1 MLSSAPPIMLHRTRP
16 RGVGPLAGLPVRRSQ
31 PGGRCQGAHCG
42 SGELRWLR
50 CWSGD
55 LPGWPYE
62 GGVELHVVRS
72 APGWRQR
79 SMHVKRQ
86 QASNPPCYPRACPQT
101 TQDLYVSPVALVGC
115 GMGAATALLLAQ
127 QNQFLAGAVLAAE
140 FSLPVAALREGKS
153 EASANGSSGSDGR
166 DSAPVVH
173 APSGPSQASV
183 PAVVPAQQAAQPP
196 LSSKQLLP
204 WWGFRPG
211 QASVFS
217 SLEQCAACLAHPLAN
232 LSPGVVAPLAH
243 AAAAAALATTDTGDG
258 VEQAAA
264 EAAAPVRQLLAQLQ
278 RPLRG
283 TVASACSLLR
293 LPARV
298 AGGGGWGIP
307 FPEDEDTELQPRTDP
322 SMLFHFEPAALL
334 AGLPALRCHLLLLHG
349 GRGSWVEPADAAA
362 MAQIAA
368 QGTAASAAVA
378 ELPNGGHYLAADQP
392 DVLLQQ
398 IVKFLEGPAIRC
410 FSRAALMGTTNGAA
424 AGGASNDADVRR
436 PEVLDLKP
444 LPQYASLEE
453 AQKVRVGLHEER
465 NTRLVAR
472 ISGAPASS
480 PPMGQRSS
488 LPAAIKGACMPRSAI
503 PPHSCTGSGPPLHP
517 HRCRHRI

>member
-1 MLSSAPPIMLHRTRP
+1 MSSGSKLPTPPL
-16 RGVGPLAGLPVRRSQ
+16 
-31 PGGRCQGAHCG
+31 
-42 SGELRWLR
+42 
-50 CWSGD
+50 
-55 LPGWPYE
+55 
-62 GGVELHVVRS
+62 
-72 APGWRQR
+72 
-79 SMHVKRQ
+79 
-86 QASNPPCYPRACPQT
+86 YPHACPPT
-101 TQDLYVSPVALVGC
+101 AQDLYVSPVALVGC

-127 QNQFLAGAVLAAE
+127 QNPFLAGAVLAAE
-140 FSLPVAALREGKS
+140 FSLTVAALQEGKS
-153 EASANGSSGSDGR
+153 DGSTHDSSSRDGH
-166 DSAPVVH
+166 DSAPDAR

-183 PAVVPAQQAAQPP
+183 PAIVPQQQAAQPA

-243 AAAAAALATTDTGDG
+243 AAATAALATTDTGDG

-283 TVASACSLLR
+283 AVASACSLLR

-298 AGGGGWGIP
+298 AGGGGWGMP
-307 FPEDEDTELQPRTDP
+307 FPEDEDSELQPRTDP
-322 SMLFHFEPAALL
+322 AMLFHFEPAALL

-378 ELPNGGHYLAADQP
+378 ELPSGGHYLAADQP
-392 DVLLQQ
+392 DALLQQ

-410 FSRAALMGTTNGAA
+410 FSRAALMGTANGAA
-424 AGGASNDADVRR
+424 ADGGSNGAAARR

-453 AQKVRVGLHEER
+453 AQKVRVDLHEGR
-465 NTRLVAR
+465 NTRLVALR
-472 ISGAPASS
+472 QLFPAWVSAAIGGFACHDQ
-480 PPMGQRSS
+480 PS
-488 LPAAIKGACMPRSAI
+488 LPTPVQALGPRSIPTAAAIESELRKLRVEEGRAADD
-503 PPHSCTGSGPPLHP
+503 GSSDEEEAG
-517 HRCRHRI
+517 RHRTALANNPSDYFGMVG